1 MTELPHVHYC
11 HIPTMVGIC
20 HGGNVLGNHHDH
32 DDDNEDCAD
41 DDEEKQEGTFFLG
54 RSMRFI
60 RAVSEP
66 TII

>member
-1 MTELPHVHYC
+1 
-11 HIPTMVGIC
+11 MVGFY
-20 HGGNVLGNHHDH
+20 HGGNVLGNH
-32 DDDNEDCAD
+32 DDDNEDCDD